1 VVGKVNDTM
10 QAETKGEHWPT
21 YTWRPFNGFVVG
33 IMAFGCYFVLPLCK
47 LPVPSIPTEVWL
59 MFGGILGVASWF
71 RGKAQQ
77 AQAEM
82 TPGEPDAKG

>member
-1 VVGKVNDTM
+1 MRFPRRQLNLAILGGM
-10 QAETKGEHWPT
+10 KGASLWA
-21 YTWRPFNGFVVG
+21 WLWLVLG
-33 IMAFGCYFVLPLCK
+33 IVYFVLPLVHI
-47 LPVPSIPTEVWL
+47 PAPSIPTEVWL

-82 TPGEPDAKG
+82 TPGTPDAKG